1 MVKKAPE
8 TAEAV
13 ENTES
18 RLIDKGAKA
27 RATWTSLDHT
37 ATETLIPTPEAF
49 SKYEKV
55 IPGGAERILEIA
67 EERSKHDIELE
78 KKILATDVRM
88 ARTEQILLYLL
99 SIVAFGLGGALLI
112 MGKEVAGL
120 VVILAAVALLAG
132 KIWLK
137 K

>member
-1 MVKKAPE
+1 MAKKTPDE
-8 TAEAV
+8 AEVAAI
-13 ENTES
+13 N
-18 RLIDKGAKA
+18 RAAKGTSA
-27 RATWTSLDHT
+27 RAAWTSLEHT

-49 SKYEKV
+49 SKYEKI
-55 IPGGAERILEIA
+55 IPGGAERILEMA
-67 EERSKHDIELE
+67 EERAKHDVEIE
-78 KKILATDVRM
+78 KKILATDIRM

-99 SIVAFGLGGALLI
+99 STVAFGLGGALLI

-132 KIWLK
+132 KVWLK